1 MTKMTPE
8 YSTISIPK
16 DVKKRLEKAKGKKE
30 WGEFITELY
39 NEAQYQKSKKAFDEL
54 ASLLTDDDLKAMK
67 RSSKEFRENFAF
79 R

>member
-1 MTKMTPE
+1 MATE

-30 WGEFITELY
+30 WGEFINELY
-39 NEAQYQKSKKAFDEL
+39 NEEQYQRSKKAFDEL
-54 ASLLTDDDLKAMK
+54 ANMLTDEDLKTIAH
-67 RSSKEFRENFAF
+67 SSKEFRENFTL

>member
-1 MTKMTPE
+1 MTTE

-30 WGEFITELY
+30 WGEFITDLY

-54 ASLLTDDDLKAMK
+54 ASLLTNDDLKAIK
-67 RSSKEFRENFAF
+67 RSSKDFREKFAF